1 MEKTIYRGALAAM
14 LMTAAMPAFAQ
25 DVPAKI
31 VLAIHGST
39 SNSFFQAVKLGY
51 EDACTKVGASC
62 QMLFAQTDGAI
73 PEHVA
78 NLEAAV
84 AGKPDAIITTIID
97 NRAYDDVIARA
108 RAQGITVIATNVDDT
123 DGAKGNERQAFIGQD
138 FQAAGYALAED
149 LATHFPKDG
158 PINVVIGVNLPG
170 ANFSEQRAKGIENYL
185 NEYKT
190 AHKDRDIKITRID
203 AGIDPSVTAERFS
216 AALTANPAITAYF
229 DTVNN
234 NAAVARVLRDRGT
247 QAGKV
252 LLAGFDLVPQVI
264 QELQSG
270 YIQVQVDQQPYM
282 QGYLPVIQADLAKRV
297 KLSPADVNT
306 GNALV
311 HREDAA
317 ALMDLSRKGL
327 R

>member
-1 MEKTIYRGALAAM
+1 MRKTLYRGVLAAM
-14 LMTAAMPAFAQ
+14 LMTVAMPAFAA
-25 DVPAKI
+25 DAPTKI

-51 EDACTKVGASC
+51 QDACAKVGASC

-84 AGKPDAIITTIID
+84 SGKPDAIITTIID

-108 RAQGITVIATNVDDT
+108 RSQGITVIATNVDDT
-123 DGAKGNERQAFIGQD
+123 EGAKGNKRQAFIGQD

-149 LATHFPKDG
+149 LATRFPKEG

-170 ANFSEQRAKGIENYL
+170 ANFSEQRAKGVEDYL
-185 NEYKT
+185 NEYKA
-190 AHKDRDIKITRID
+190 AHTDRKVNITRID
-203 AGIDPSVTAERFS
+203 AGIDPSVTAERFG
-216 AALTANPAITAYF
+216 AALTANPEINAYF

-234 NAAVARVLRDRGT
+234 NAAVARTLRDRGT
-247 QAGKV
+247 EAGKV

-282 QGYLPVIQADLAKRV
+282 QGYLPVIEADLAKAV

-311 HREDAA
+311 HKEDAE